1 MERVSIRELNQ
12 QTSKVLAR
20 VKTGEVIGVTEHGRV
35 IATIAPVS
43 TGSPTLDRLIAE
55 GRATPAIGT
64 NEEMLEIAREMR
76 EAAPDDGFNATEE
89 LLRMRDEDPR

>member
-55 GRATPAIGT
+55 GRATPAT
-64 NEEMLEIAREMR
+64 TSNEEFLELAREMR
-76 EAAPDDGFNATEE
+76 EATPDDGVSVTEE
-89 LLRMRDEDPR
+89 LIRMREEDTR

>member
-1 MERVSIRELNQ
+1 VERISVRELNQ

-55 GRATPAIGT
+55 GRATPAT
-64 NEEMLEIAREMR
+64 TSNEEMLEIAREMR
-76 EAAPDDGFNATEE
+76 TATPDDGVSATEE
-89 LLRMRDEDPR
+89 LIRMREEDTR